1 MNIQTSTCFNYKK
14 NSFATLLVVL
24 AGVKALSAQQYVD
37 GSGSCGGNTPCNL
50 TIQAAVTA
58 AAAGSIVTVYPGTYN
73 EKVTINKA
81 LTLQSSGGATV
92 TTLQYPFRGNYEAPI
107 IIPSPASN
115 VTIGGGV
122 DKGFT
127 IIGMDNTTDAA
138 GAGSEAAAILIG
150 YGNLPMS
157 NINISYNTLTA
168 SGEAA
173 ILTYINGSG
182 DYINGLSITNNTFNG
197 KTYEG
202 TTPSSASLFT
212 NYNTA
217 KPVIGINPGVQNLTI
232 SKNTISTQTGTG
244 NTGNHLMLITANG
257 STITQ
262 NIINGTIG
270 GGSRGQL
277 QLSGTAAVLQC
288 NVFDIS
294 SSTGLFINQLRAS
307 GTSPYVASTVSNAN
321 TFLPSPSY
329 YTGNN
334 FSTSPSLNQANSV
347 FPAPG
352 CTSALPVEFIKL
364 SASLRNNNVL
374 TTTWEINE
382 AEAGCRYEVQT
393 SCNTSDFHTIDQV
406 AANTSVKYS
415 KQSELTDNC
424 SPLLVRIRQVKA
436 NGQLLYSN
444 IVSVNAKYDGAGI
457 SIYPNPANQFVTIGN
472 SPEQAT
478 VTLLDYTGRKVLAQQ
493 ISRIQNKIDVSML
506 GSGIYFIKVT
516 TGDQVIYSGK
526 LIK

>member
-1 MNIQTSTCFNYKK
+1 MKTRNFTKLNYR
-14 NSFATLLVVL
+14 NATLASLLLAL
-24 AGVKALSAQQYVD
+24 AGATPAVAQQYVD
-37 GSGSCGGNTPCNL
+37 GAGNCGGNTPCNL

-58 AAAGSIVTVYPGTYN
+58 ATAGSSVIVYPGTYN
-73 EKVTINKA
+73 EEVTINKA

-92 TTLQYPFRGNYEAPI
+92 TTIQYPFRGNYEAPV
-107 IIPSPASN
+107 IIPGPGSN
-115 VTIGGGV
+115 ITIGGGV

-127 IIGMDNTTDAA
+127 IIGMDNTNDAA

-150 YGNLPMS
+150 GSYQSMS

-168 SGEAA
+168 NGEAA
-173 ILTYINGSG
+173 ILTYNNGSV
-182 DYINGLSITNNTFNG
+182 DYINGLFISNNTFNG

-202 TTPSSASLFT
+202 STPASGALFS

-217 KPVIGINPGVQNLTI
+217 KPAITTNPGVQNLTI
-232 SKNTISTQTGTG
+232 AKNTISTQTGTG

-270 GGSRGQL
+270 GVNRGQL
-277 QLSGTAAVLQC
+277 TLSGTAATVQC
-288 NVFDIS
+288 NVFDIN
-294 SSTGLFINQLRAS
+294 SSTGFFINQLRAS
-307 GTSPYVASTVSNAN
+307 GTSPYVVATVSNAN

-334 FSTSPSLNQANSV
+334 FSTSFSVNQANSV

-352 CTSALPVEFIKL
+352 CTNALPVEFIKL

-374 TTTWEINE
+374 NSTWEINE
-382 AEAGCRYEVQT
+382 AEAGCHYEIQT
-393 SCNTSDFHTIDQV
+393 SCNTADFQTIDQV
-406 AANTSVKYS
+406 DANKSVRYTR
-415 KQSELTDNC
+415 QSEATDDC

-436 NGQLLYSN
+436 DGKLLYSN
-444 IVSVNAKYDGAGI
+444 IVSVSPKYDGAGI
-457 SIYPNPANQFVTIGN
+457 SVYPNPAKQFVTIGN
-472 SPEQAT
+472 SPDQAT
-478 VTLLDYTGRKVLAQQ
+478 ATLLDYTGRKVITQQ
-493 ISRIQNKIDVSML
+493 ISRTQNKIDVSML

-516 TGDQVIYSGK
+516 AGDLVLYSGK
-526 LIK
+526 LVK